1 MTTEMTGKVLIF
13 ISEETDSSCWPLSN
27 QTETAERAMTGFFF
41 FFFLL
46 TSFCHLTAHC
56 FHSVLKGQIHF
67 LRLLTE
73 GSNINSGTVSFSF
86 LAHVQV
92 LPFH

>member
-1 MTTEMTGKVLIF
+1 MTTETTGKVLIL
-13 ISEETDSSCWPLSN
+13 ISEETDSCYWPLSN
-27 QTETAERAMTGFFF
+27 QTETAEQAMTGVIIFFSLDF
-41 FFFLL
+41 
-46 TSFCHLTAHC
+46 SFCHLTAHC

-73 GSNINSGTVSFSF
+73 GSNIHSGTVSFSF